1 MNKKIFLGLITVSLL
16 SANRTFA
23 QSYMTEHQLD
33 SLENSWAAMQDT
45 LKNVEVV
52 AQKRIVKV
60 ESDKITYSVKDD
72 SDAKTNNV
80 LDMLRKVPMVT
91 VDGQD
96 NIKVNG
102 SSSFK
107 VYVNGK
113 PNAMISSN
121 PSTILKAMPASVV
134 KNIEVVT
141 NPGAKYDAEGTGGIL
156 NITMLTDSSMEGY
169 LANIYAI
176 GGNRVNGGGVYSTIQ
191 KKKVTVSLNVGDNYL
206 IQPKIEIENQY
217 DNMATATKQTFK
229 SLTKGWTN
237 SINANTDIS
246 VDVDSLNS
254 FSVNGGVS
262 FTPQHTWSDALT
274 DIRGAQNSNYSTHS
288 NNRTRN
294 NNFFAGADYKHNFRG
309 GNGHSLMLAYRLSSQ
324 PTRTESE
331 SEYSV
336 AYMPA
341 YSEINRSNM
350 VENTLQADYNL
361 PLSSTMRLE
370 TGAKYIFRRNT
381 SNTSLLNYRNAND
394 IGALYASYGYN
405 YKMLS
410 SKAGVRYEH
419 TSQKITG
426 TENDFSIGYDN
437 IVPTVTFGLNLKNMQ
452 NLGLSYNMRISR
464 PGISLLN
471 PYVNTQNPTMLE
483 YGNPNLEAEKIH
495 NIQLSYGMFSQ
506 KVMINASL
514 RHNFQNNSIE
524 KYSFS
529 ENDVMHTTYG
539 NIAKK
544 RNTSLNLF
552 CSVTLTPKTKAM
564 INGSVSY
571 ADLRSDV
578 LGYSNSG
585 WQGSI
590 MANIQQDLW
599 WKLKLSLF
607 CFTNTPEFKLQGKS
621 PAISV
626 HGLNLSKSLCKDRVN
641 LSVNTINPFASIMK
655 IKDETRGADFS
666 SISDV
671 RVNMRS
677 VIFTANIRLGNL
689 KPKSSNAS
697 RISNEDVKEAKDS
710 GINSVFK

>member
-361 PLSSTMRLE
+361 PLSSSMRLE

-394 IGALYASYGYN
+394 IGA
-405 YKMLS
+405 
-410 SKAGVRYEH
+410 
-419 TSQKITG
+419 
-426 TENDFSIGYDN
+426 
-437 IVPTVTFGLNLKNMQ
+437 
-452 NLGLSYNMRISR
+452 
-464 PGISLLN
+464 
-471 PYVNTQNPTMLE
+471 
-483 YGNPNLEAEKIH
+483 
-495 NIQLSYGMFSQ
+495 
-506 KVMINASL
+506 
-514 RHNFQNNSIE
+514 
-524 KYSFS
+524 
-529 ENDVMHTTYG
+529 
-539 NIAKK
+539 
-544 RNTSLNLF
+544 
-552 CSVTLTPKTKAM
+552 
-564 INGSVSY
+564 
-571 ADLRSDV
+571 
-578 LGYSNSG
+578 
-585 WQGSI
+585 
-590 MANIQQDLW
+590 
-599 WKLKLSLF
+599 
-607 CFTNTPEFKLQGKS
+607 
-621 PAISV
+621 
-626 HGLNLSKSLCKDRVN
+626 
-641 LSVNTINPFASIMK
+641 
-655 IKDETRGADFS
+655 
-666 SISDV
+666 
-671 RVNMRS
+671 
-677 VIFTANIRLGNL
+677 
-689 KPKSSNAS
+689 
-697 RISNEDVKEAKDS
+697 
-710 GINSVFK
+710 